1 MPTPALLHLCDW
13 INDTAIGT
21 RIRESDNLFSVIETV
36 HVLGITLMAGTI
48 AIADLRLLGLVL
60 KETPA
65 SEVVNP
71 LVRLTWLG
79 FAVMLVSGALLFW
92 AEAATLYVNTA
103 FRLKLLLLA
112 LAAVNAWIFHATAYR
127 HVSQWE
133 TATRTPAGARIAAL
147 CSLALWSAVIVCG
160 RAIAYQPHH

>member
-1 MPTPALLHLCDW
+1 MPVPALLRLCEW
-13 INDTAIGT
+13 INDSPIGT
-21 RIRESDNLFSVIETV
+21 GIQDSDNLFSVIETV

-65 SEVVNP
+65 SEVVSP
-71 LVRLTWLG
+71 LVKITWLG
-79 FAVMLVSGALLFW
+79 FVVMLASGGLLFW
-92 AEAATLYVNTA
+92 AEAATLYGNTA

-112 LAAVNAWIFHATAYR
+112 LAGVNAWIFHSTTYR
-127 HVSQWE
+127 SVAQWE
-133 TATRTPAGARIAAL
+133 TAATPAGARVAAL

-160 RAIAYQPHH
+160 RAIAYQPHQ

>member
-1 MPTPALLHLCDW
+1 MAAPVLQQLCDW
-13 INDTAIGT
+13 INDSQIGT
-21 RIRESDNLFSVIETV
+21 RIRESDNLFSAIETV

-48 AIADLRLLGLVL
+48 ALADLRLLGLAL
-60 KETPA
+60 KEVPA

-79 FAVMLVSGALLFW
+79 FAVMLASGALLFW
-92 AEAATLYVNTA
+92 AEAAMLYGNAA

-112 LAAVNAWIFHATAYR
+112 LAAANAWIFHATTYR
-127 HVSQWE
+127 RVSQWE
-133 TATRTPAGARIAAL
+133 TAARTPPCARAAAL

>member
-1 MPTPALLHLCDW
+1 MSATALLHLCNW
-13 INDTAIGT
+13 INDSPLGT

-60 KETPA
+60 KDTPA
-65 SEVVNP
+65 SEVVSP
-71 LVRLTWLG
+71 LVKLTWLG
-79 FAVMLVSGALLFW
+79 FAVMFASGALLFW
-92 AEAATLYVNTA
+92 AEAATLYGNAA

-112 LAAVNAWIFHATAYR
+112 LAAANAWIFHATAYR
-127 HVSQWE
+127 RVSQWE
-133 TATRTPAGARIAAL
+133 TAAHTPASARAAAL
-147 CSLALWSAVIVCG
+147 CSLALWSAAIVCG